1 MYKTQYKGYWIE
13 QIEYNTATLLMIY
26 PKGKERPDPVIADK
40 ALDMKTAKIIIDCW
54 ESHT

>member
-26 PKGKERPDPVIADK
+26 PKGKKRPDPVIADK
-40 ALDMKTAKIIIDCW
+40 TLDLKTAKIIIDCW